1 MVRLVVGLALMV
13 AMTAEAH
20 PRLRNLGNA
29 KLLTITSVGMGRGP
43 ADIQRLVDDGY
54 DIAGIDYEKGTV
66 DVLTD
71 GNADELGLRFLGF
84 DVRATKTVDVTL
96 APDPSYKTFAEVEEL
111 ARGYAAGHPG
121 LVRIESIGKSVQ
133 NRDIWAIKISDNPDQ
148 RELDEPRILFN
159 AMHHARE
166 VMSTE
171 VALDIVDYLVTR
183 YGSDPQV
190 TRWVEGNEIWV
201 VPMLNV
207 DGSNKVWTSDSMWRK
222 NVKNG
227 HGVDINRNYPYAWG
241 ACNGSSGS
249 TSSDTYRGPSAG
261 SEPETQALMS
271 LVARV
276 QPVFDISFHSYS
288 ELVLYPYGCDGR
300 RSETSEVVEKIGRE
314 MARVLRRDSGN
325 GSYTPGTSWE
335 TLYAVDGGDI
345 DWMYDAHNV
354 IPYVIEVSSSSQG
367 FQPPYRWRQP
377 TVERVRAGWQ
387 LLFTRLEQSGVRG
400 VVTDDAGRALPQ
412 TMVTVQSMAPS
423 SKALPVTWRVKTDGT
438 YHLVLNPGMYRLKFE
453 LGERSSI
460 KEVTV
465 GAERVE
471 IDVEL

>member
-1 MVRLVVGLALMV
+1 
-13 AMTAEAH
+13 
-20 PRLRNLGNA
+20 
-29 KLLTITSVGMGRGP
+29 MGQGP
-43 ADIQRLVDDGY
+43 AAIQRLVDDGY
-54 DIAGIDYEKGTV
+54 DIAGVDYEKGTV
-66 DVLTD
+66 DVLT
-71 GNADELGLRFLGF
+71 GGKADELGLHFLGF
-84 DVRATKTVDVTL
+84 DIRATKTVDT
-96 APDPSYKTFAEVEEL
+96 
-111 ARGYAAGHPG
+111 G

-133 NRDIWAIKISDNPDQ
+133 NRDIWAIKISDNPDE

-183 YGSDPQV
+183 YGTDPQV

-207 DGSNKVWTSDSMWRK
+207 DGNNKVWTADSMWRK
-222 NVKNG
+222 NVKSG

-325 GSYTPGTSWE
+325 GSYTAGTSWE
-335 TLYAVDGGDI
+335 TLYSVDGGDI
-345 DWMYDAHNV
+345 DWMYDTHNV

-387 LLFTRLEQSGVRG
+387 LLFTKLEQSGVRG

-423 SKALPVTWRVKTDGT
+423 AKALPVTWRVKTDGT

-453 LGERSSI
+453 LGDRSSV

-471 IDVEL
+471 VDVQL